1 MAGEAKGFGEGKAWE
16 RVEGRSIY
24 IGGVDLEEGAKDFTN
39 PAISGDGRRGCAR
52 ERNPV
57 REEGDDLALP
67 SRIWPK
73 TKKYLSFLKRFH
85 EKIILENKMKT
96 KYRSIIYQ
104 NDHKIKHN
112 LMG

>member
-1 MAGEAKGFGEGKAWE
+1 MAGEAKGFGEGKARE

-57 REEGDDLALP
+57 CEEGDDLAR
-67 SRIWPK
+67 SGWIWPK
-73 TKKYLSFLKRFH
+73 KIPFLFKK
-85 EKIILENKMKT
+85 IL
-96 KYRSIIYQ
+96 
-104 NDHKIKHN
+104 
-112 LMG
+112 

>member
-57 REEGDDLALP
+57 REEGDDLAR
-67 SRIWPK
+67 SGRIWPK
-73 TKKYLSFLKRFH
+73 TKKYLSFLKRFR
-85 EKIILENKMKT
+85 E
-96 KYRSIIYQ
+96 
-104 NDHKIKHN
+104 
-112 LMG
+112 